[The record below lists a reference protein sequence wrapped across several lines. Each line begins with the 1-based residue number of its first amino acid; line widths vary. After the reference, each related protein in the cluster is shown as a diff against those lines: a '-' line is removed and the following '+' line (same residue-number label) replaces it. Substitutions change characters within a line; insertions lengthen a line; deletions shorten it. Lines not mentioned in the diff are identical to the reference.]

1 MLSKKEKEA
10 LIIKL
15 LLEGRTNREIC
26 KIARCSP
33 NEITPIR
40 KRITG
45 EDADID
51 IDMKGKSICAQ
62 LFDLLEKGTALSQI
76 IVKIDVD
83 PEEAMRLEDKYLHVL
98 KRDKIIHLLKD
109 QKNMTLILD
118 ILEFLISNPDLWKK
132 IKEIENL
139 QTIIR
144 NLMADR
150 GEIEHDIE
158 VNKTLLI
165 HYDGQVEE
173 MERQLGLPRRL

>member
-1 MLSKKEKEA
+1 ML
-10 LIIKL
+10 
-15 LLEGRTNREIC
+15 
-26 KIARCSP
+26 CSP

-45 EDADID
+45 EDADTG

-76 IVKIDVD
+76 VVKIDVD

-109 QKNMTLILD
+109 QKNMALILD

-139 QTIIR
+139 QTIIW

-150 GEIEHDIE
+150 EEIEHDIK
-158 VNKTLLI
+158 VNQTLI
-165 HYDGQVEE
+165 MHYDRQMEE